1 MNVIRHDHIAT
12 YGHVEIVL
20 GALRKK
26 YKSGVDLILCQKSL
40 SFVCTERDEIKRTR
54 CEDSPQ
60 TRWPLSEITLHSK
73 SYNAL
78 DKIAA
83 CRCSH
88 GPVGRFRGVKSSAE
102 ANRPQAGG
110 YNISKTEDPEIPVMS

>member
-12 YGHVEIVL
+12 YGHLEIVL

-26 YKSGVDLILCQKSL
+26 YKSGVDLIPCQKSL

-60 TRWPLSEITLHSK
+60 TRWPLSQITFHSK
-73 SYNAL
+73 SYNAV

-83 CRCSH
+83 AMATALRAVLFAQKN
-88 GPVGRFRGVKSSAE
+88 GAVLD
-102 ANRPQAGG
+102 RPQAGG
-110 YNISKTEDPEIPVMS
+110 YSISKAEDPEIRVMP